1 MTDRSVDSVPLGE
14 SIGENLAR
22 LRKVRDLSQERL
34 AESADVSVD
43 TVARLE
49 QAKRSNVRPV
59 TLRKLADALGVSV
72 DDLIGRPSDRRSEK
86 IDITELRRAITAAD
100 GELLDLDVV
109 AEPEETTTFDQLIE
123 DTRQAWRAYVDGR
136 HSELLNTL
144 PIILFD
150 GQRLVHVTV
159 DDEKA
164 GAYRALSTAYRL
176 GAGITGRLGY
186 LDLSWLAAERALR
199 AARASDAPDLEQ
211 AISARYLAWTL
222 VRQARMD
229 EAERI
234 ATAAAERIQPKMLDR
249 DPQRAGVFGNLLFN
263 AASAAVLAGRPARAA
278 DLLAEAEAAAVRTN
292 SDFANEA
299 AIFGPRVTGIQRVD
313 HAVRAGDPERALH
326 LADTMKTT
334 EVKAPA
340 FWEAGYNVCLAAAAT
355 ELRKDGRALLH
366 LARAY
371 ELAPGWAPAQPLGR
385 LAMRRLVDRAARRRG
400 EEFSRLATLYLTEA
414 GSQQSFAGPN

>member
-34 AESADVSVD
+34 AESADVGVD

-49 QAKRSNVRPV
+49 QAKRSNIRPV
-59 TLRKLADALGVSV
+59 TLRKLAVALGVSV
-72 DDLIGRPSDRRSEK
+72 DDLIGRPSARRSEK
-86 IDITELRRAITAAD
+86 IDITGLRRAITAD
-100 GELLDLDVV
+100 GELRDLDLV
-109 AEPEETTTFDQLIE
+109 AEPEETTTLDQLIE

-136 HSELLNTL
+136 HSELLTTL

-292 SDFANEA
+292 ADFANEA

-313 HAVRAGDPERALH
+313 HAVRTGDPERALH
-326 LADTMKTT
+326 LADTMETT
-334 EVKAPA
+334 EGKAPA

-385 LAMRRLVDRAARRRG
+385 LTMRRLVDGAARRRG

-414 GSQQSFAGPN
+414 GSRQSFAGPN

>member
-1 MTDRSVDSVPLGE
+1 MTDRSVDSVALGE

-34 AESADVSVD
+34 AEAADVGVD

-72 DDLIGRPSDRRSEK
+72 DDLIGRPSAGRSAK
-86 IDITELRRAITAAD
+86 IDVTGLRRAITAD
-100 GELLDLDVV
+100 GELRDLDVL
-109 AEPEETTTFDQLIE
+109 AEPEE
-123 DTRQAWRAYVDGR
+123 DTRQAWRAYVGGR

-150 GQRLVHVTV
+150 GQRLVHVTD

-263 AASAAVLAGRPARAA
+263 AASAAILAGRPARAA

-292 SDFANEA
+292 GDFANEA
-299 AIFGPRVTGIQRVD
+299 AIFGPRVTAIQRVD
-313 HAVRAGDPERALH
+313 HAVRTGDPERALH
-326 LADTMKTT
+326 LADTMETT
-334 EVKAPA
+334 EGKAPA

-400 EEFSRLATLYLTEA
+400 EEFSRLATLYLTEV
-414 GSQQSFAGPN
+414 GSQKSFAGSN